1 MKHHPV
7 MTKIVARPAMM
18 AALFLLVA
26 TFARAQD
33 AASNVARVSFV
44 QGSVQLLAGQGSDFQ
59 QAVMNM
65 PVVDGAQLQTGGD
78 GQAEVEFGDGS
89 VARLTPNSSLQFG
102 HLGMDQVQLQQTAG
116 LAYYEFNVGDGHPPF
131 SVQFA
136 NASVQAT
143 ANTIMRIGLDAGW
156 EVAVINGSVNLE
168 GQGTTV
174 PLGENQSAR
183 SSADPNGAPYTV
195 AQGINGDSWDNWNQ
209 DRDQAIA
216 QEASAQTPVRDES
229 ANPDN
234 EAWNDLD
241 ADGNWYPVEGEGN
254 VWVPAGVD
262 ANWDP
267 YGSGYWGYY
276 PTLGYTWISG
286 YPWGWLP
293 YHCGN
298 WNYYS
303 FGWGWAPGGGCGRVW
318 SPVVIVRHHPP
329 GWNMPLHPPS
339 GIRPQPGQL
348 VVVDRGPGAKGVWG
362 LHGGP
367 APRPDHQMALN
378 FKGNEVAP
386 VGRVDFHH
394 QAFMGAKGTAPGSRA
409 VLSGAAPGMGQRPA
423 PNSTYLGGN
432 YQRPVQSGAVSSQ
445 MQRPAQPAPSYGQ
458 RPQAYTPPASN
469 MQRPQAYNPPASNM
483 QRPQAYNPPASN
495 MQRPQAYNPPAS
507 NMQRPQAYNPPP
519 QSYQQR
525 NTYVPQPPPTPH
537 YSSPPPQHYS
547 APPQFHSAPAGNHR

>member
-1 MKHHPV
+1 MRHHPE
-7 MTKIVARPAMM
+7 MTKFVARPVHLAT
-18 AALFLLVA
+18 LFLFFIG
-26 TFARAQD
+26 FAPAHSRAQD
-33 AASNVARVSFV
+33 TASNVARVSFV

-65 PVVDGAQLQTGGD
+65 PVVEGAQLQTGGD

-102 HLGMDQVQLQQTAG
+102 HLGLDQVQLQQAAG

-131 SVQFA
+131 TVQFS
-136 NASVQAT
+136 NATVQAT

-156 EVAVINGSVNLE
+156 DVAVISGAVNLE
-168 GQGTTV
+168 GQGSAV
-174 PLGENQSAR
+174 PVGENQSAR
-183 SSADPNGAPYTV
+183 SGSDPNGAPYTV

-254 VWVPAGVD
+254 VWVPAGVG
-262 ANWDP
+262 AGWDP

-293 YHCGN
+293 YHCGA

-339 GIRPQPGQL
+339 GIRPQPGRL
-348 VVVDRGPGAKGVWG
+348 VVVDRGPEAKGPWG
-362 LHGGP
+362 LRGGP

-378 FKGNEVAP
+378 FKGNAVAP
-386 VGRVDFHH
+386 IGRVDVRP
-394 QAFMGAKGTAPGSRA
+394 QAFAAARGTAPGSRA
-409 VLSGAAPGMGQRPA
+409 VLGGTVPGVGPRPSA
-423 PNSTYLGGN
+423 NSTYLGGN
-432 YQRPVQSGAVSSQ
+432 YQRPAQSGAVSPQ
-445 MQRPAQPAPSYGQ
+445 MQRPVQPAPSYGQ
-458 RPQAYTPPASN
+458 RPQGYSPPVGAAQPNMQRQQTTNMQRQQTNSPPVGAAQSN
-469 MQRPQAYNPPASNM
+469 MQRPQAYSPPPA
-483 QRPQAYNPPASN
+483 
-495 MQRPQAYNPPAS
+495 
-507 NMQRPQAYNPPP
+507 
-519 QSYQQR
+519 QSYNQQR
-525 NTYVPQPPPTPH
+525 NTYVAQPPPTPH
-537 YSSPPPQHYS
+537 YSSPPPQQHYS
-547 APPQFHSAPAGNHR
+547 APPARSAPAGNHR

>member
-1 MKHHPV
+1 MRHHPV
-7 MTKIVARPAMM
+7 KTKIVARPAILG
-18 AALFLLVA
+18 ALFLCFIGFSPA
-26 TFARAQD
+26 HSRAQD

-65 PVVDGAQLQTGGD
+65 PVVEGAQLQTGGD

-136 NASVQAT
+136 NATVQAT

-156 EVAVINGSVNLE
+156 DVAVINGSVNLE
-168 GQGTTV
+168 GLG
-174 PLGENQSAR
+174 PSAPIGENQSAR
-183 SSADPNGAPYTV
+183 SGADPNGAPYTV

-216 QEASAQTPVRDES
+216 QEASAQTPVRDDS

-293 YHCGN
+293 YHCGA

-318 SPVVIVRHHPP
+318 SPVIYVRHHPP

-339 GIRPQPGQL
+339 GIRPQPGRL
-348 VVVDRGPGAKGVWG
+348 MVVDRGPEAKGPWG
-362 LHGGP
+362 VHGGP
-367 APRPDHQMALN
+367 VPRPDHQMALN
-378 FKGNEVAP
+378 FKGNAVTP
-386 VGRVDFHH
+386 IGRVDVRP
-394 QAFMGAKGTAPGSRA
+394 QAFVGARGTAPGSRA
-409 VLSGAAPGMGQRPA
+409 VLSGVGPGVGPRPSA
-423 PNSTYLGGN
+423 NSSYLSGN
-432 YQRPVQSGAVSSQ
+432 YQHAAGGAVSPQ
-445 MQRPAQPAPSYGQ
+445 TQRPVTPSPSYGQ
-458 RPQAYTPPASN
+458 RPQAYGPPVGAAQSNMQHPQAYNPPVGGAQSN
-469 MQRPQAYNPPASNM
+469 MQRPQAYNSP
-483 QRPQAYNPPASN
+483 
-495 MQRPQAYNPPAS
+495 
-507 NMQRPQAYNPPP
+507 
-519 QSYQQR
+519 SYQQR
-525 NTYVPQPPPTPH
+525 NTYVPQAAPTPH

-547 APPQFHSAPAGNHR
+547 APPPSHSAPAGNHR